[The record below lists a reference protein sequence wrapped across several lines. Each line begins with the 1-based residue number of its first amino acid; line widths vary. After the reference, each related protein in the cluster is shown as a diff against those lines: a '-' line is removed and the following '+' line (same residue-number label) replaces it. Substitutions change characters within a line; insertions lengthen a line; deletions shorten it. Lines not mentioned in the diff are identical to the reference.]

1 MTLAKVFPRIISIF
15 FIVGLLTIISTTP
28 VTAADFR
35 TGTDVVVASGEVI
48 EDDLYFAGATLVI
61 DGTVDGD
68 IFAAGQSITINGTI
82 NGGLTAAAGG
92 TIEINGKIARGV
104 RAAAQTVDV
113 SGSIE
118 RDLFVAAGTVDISDS
133 AVIGGSLMMGSQ
145 DSTVNGRVNGDIR
158 AAANTV
164 EINADVGGNIDITG
178 NQITIGSSASVTGN
192 LTYRSDNDA
201 KIQQG
206 AVIRGEI
213 SHKSPPPSFSPVNFH
228 IPRVVTFFIGWIV
241 PFLTLFVIGLI
252 LILTM
257 PKRMTR
263 LAEALRTQT
272 LSSLGWGALLFFV
285 TPIAAV
291 LVMLTIIGIPLGII
305 ALVLW
310 GIAVYLSQI
319 PVALFAGWL
328 ILKNASELKSR
339 GIMLGI
345 FALGLLITT
354 LLEAIPYV
362 GWIFGLLIAILG
374 LGTLI
379 SSQIRPGSMRDEG

>member
-1 MTLAKVFPRIISIF
+1 MTLSKVFPRIISIF
-15 FIVGLLTIISTTP
+15 FIVGLLTIISATP
-28 VTAADFR
+28 VAAADFR
-35 TGTDVVVASGEVI
+35 TGTEVVVASGEVI

-68 IFAAGQSITINGTI
+68 VFAAGQSITVNGTI

-92 TIEINGKIARGV
+92 TIEINGEITRGV
-104 RAAAQTVDV
+104 RAAAQTVNV

-118 RDLFVAAGTVDISDS
+118 RDLFVAAGTVDISGS

-145 DSTVNGRVNGDIR
+145 DSTVNGRVAGDIR
-158 AAANTV
+158 AATNTV
-164 EINADVGGNIDITG
+164 EIDAEVGGNIDITG
-178 NQITIGSSASVTGN
+178 NQITIGSSARITGN

-206 AVIRGEI
+206 AVIGGEI
-213 SHKSPPPSFSPVNFH
+213 SHQPPPPSFAPLDFH

-252 LILTM
+252 LVLTM
-257 PKRMTR
+257 PRKMTR

-291 LVMLTIIGIPLGII
+291 LVMLTVIGIPLGII
-305 ALVLW
+305 ALILW
-310 GIAVYLSQI
+310 AIAVYLSQI
-319 PVALFAGWL
+319 PVALFMGWL
-328 ILKNASELKSR
+328 ILKNGQELKSR
-339 GIMLGI
+339 GIMVGI

-354 LLEAIPYV
+354 LLVAIPYV
-362 GWIFGLLIAILG
+362 GWIFGLLIAIFG

-379 SSQIRPGSMRDEG
+379 SSHVNLRSLRDDS